1 MLCFQNLAEAAIPI
15 ALNVHH
21 CRAATYRCHLTKAN
35 VGAAGGLA
43 PIAASESRIVI
54 AARLILPVVFN
65 VALGLHFLR
74 A

>member
-43 PIAASESRIVI
+43 PIAA
-54 AARLILPVVFN
+54 RLILPVVFN